1 MYRFKPIGKPCGNLL
16 CQTVCPYMLIGAFKR
31 SLIYINSNCFRY
43 YITLHQGNRH
53 IAMVG
58 SHITQRVAG
67 RDH

>member
-1 MYRFKPIGKPCGNLL
+1 
-16 CQTVCPYMLIGAFKR
+16 MLIGALKR
-31 SLIYINSNCFRY
+31 SLIYINSNCLLY